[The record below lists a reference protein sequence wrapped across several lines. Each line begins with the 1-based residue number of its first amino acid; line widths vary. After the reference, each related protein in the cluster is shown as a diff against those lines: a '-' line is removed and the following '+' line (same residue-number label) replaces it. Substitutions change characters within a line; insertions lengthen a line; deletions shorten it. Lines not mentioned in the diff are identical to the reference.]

1 MSRQYPSAPMVG
13 VGVITVNE
21 EKKVLLVKRGNEPS
35 KGLWSVPG
43 GMVELGERVR
53 EAGIREVKE
62 ECNIDVEPEEVISV
76 VDIIL
81 KDQNNGVKY
90 HYVLIEYLAK
100 YLGGEVQAQSDVL
113 EAGWFA
119 RAELDDLDLPEVTRK
134 VIEKAYD
141 LQTE

>member
-21 EKKVLLVKRGNEPS
+21 EKKILLVKRGNEPS

-62 ECNIDVEPEEVISV
+62 ECNIDVEPEEVVSV

-81 KDQNNGVKY
+81 KDQDNGVKY

-100 YLGGEVQAQSDVL
+100 YLGGEVQAQSDVM

-119 RAELDDLDLPEVTRK
+119 RKELDALDLPEVTRK

>member
-13 VGVITVNE
+13 VGVIAIND

-62 ECNIDVEPEEVISV
+62 ECNVDVEPEEVVSV

-81 KDQNNGVKY
+81 KDKDNGVKY

-100 YLGGEVQAQSDVL
+100 YLGGDVKAQSDVL
-113 EAGWFA
+113 EAGWFS
-119 RAELDDLDLPEVTRK
+119 RTELDDLELPEVTRN
-134 VIEKAYD
+134 VIEKAFD
-141 LQTE
+141 KHAA

>member
-1 MSRQYPSAPMVG
+1 MSRQYPPAPIVG
-13 VGVITVNE
+13 VGIITVND
-21 EKKVLLVKRGNEPS
+21 EKKVLLVKRGNEPR

-119 RAELDDLDLPEVTRK
+119 RTELDDLDLPEVTRK

>member
-1 MSRQYPSAPMVG
+1 MSRQYPPAPIVG
-13 VGVITVNE
+13 VGVITIND
-21 EKKVLLVKRGNEPS
+21 EKKVLLVKRGNEPR

-119 RAELDDLDLPEVTRK
+119 RTELDDLDLPEVTRK

>member
-21 EKKVLLVKRGNEPS
+21 EKKILLVKRGNEPS

-62 ECNIDVEPEEVISV
+62 ECNIDVEPEEVVSV

-81 KDQNNGVKY
+81 KDQDNGVKY

-100 YLGGEVQAQSDVL
+100 YLGGEVQAQSDVM

-119 RAELDDLDLPEVTRK
+119 RTELDALDLPEVTRK

>member
-1 MSRQYPSAPMVG
+1 MVG

-21 EKKVLLVKRGNEPS
+21 AKKVLLVKRGNEPS

-81 KDQNNGVKY
+81 KDQDNGVKY

-100 YLGGEVQAQSDVL
+100 YLGGEVQARSDVM

-119 RAELDDLDLPEVTRK
+119 RTELDALDLPEVTRK

-141 LQTE
+141 LQIE

>member
-1 MSRQYPSAPMVG
+1 MSRQYPPAPIVG
-13 VGVITVNE
+13 VGVITVND
-21 EKKVLLVKRGNEPS
+21 EKKVLLVKRGNEPR

-81 KDQNNGVKY
+81 KDQDNGVKY

-119 RAELDDLDLPEVTRK
+119 RTALDDLDLPEVTRK

-141 LQTE
+141 LQTK